1 MENTSKVLFE
11 DDTPHWYIAM
21 GSRWVGPL
29 SAADVYQKVIAQEI
43 SWAHFV
49 WRPGQADWKRICD
62 VSTFQGAVP
71 NVPNQGL
78 KEQVK
83 EASRPTV
90 RTAASAKPPKVK
102 SSAEARIWFL
112 YYNDSQFG
120 PFSGDEISRYL
131 RVGKIHGRVHVWKDG
146 MGDWERLEEVDK
158 FADDALEA
166 KRVRAA
172 RKEAAGSKAGKA
184 AEKAAEKVNEQRKGP
199 RRPLVAKIL
208 MADHQ
213 QLTVAV
219 CRDISVGG
227 MQVLTDRLPGEPGA
241 RIKMNVSPA
250 SGKSGKGSTTIQPFV
265 AEGVIVRILEDG
277 RGFSFRFDKL
287 PEQSRKVIED
297 YIR

>member
-1 MENTSKVLFE
+1 MENTGKVLFE

-29 SAADVYQKVIAQEI
+29 SAADVYQKVLGQEI
-43 SWAHFV
+43 TWAHFV

-71 NVPNQGL
+71 NVPDKGL
-78 KEQVK
+78 RDQVK
-83 EASRPTV
+83 DASKPAIRTASR
-90 RTAASAKPPKVK
+90 SKPPKVQ
-102 SSAEARIWFL
+102 SPVEERSWFL

-146 MGDWERLEEVDK
+146 MGDWERLEEVEL
-158 FADDALEA
+158 FADDCAEA

-172 RKEAAGSKAGKA
+172 RKEAAGGKTGRA
-184 AEKAAEKVNEQRKGP
+184 ADESGERANEQRKAP
-199 RRPLVAKIL
+199 RRPLIAKIL
-208 MADHQ
+208 MADHK

-250 SGKSGKGSTTIQPFV
+250 SGKSSKGTHMIEPFV